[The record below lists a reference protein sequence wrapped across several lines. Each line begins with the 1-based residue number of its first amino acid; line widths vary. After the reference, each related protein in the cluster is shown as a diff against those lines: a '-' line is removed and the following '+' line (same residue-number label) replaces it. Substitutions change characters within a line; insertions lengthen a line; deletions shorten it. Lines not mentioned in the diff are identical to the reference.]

1 MKNIVYKNQFS
12 FYLLI
17 SSIVVLL
24 TLPIL
29 LQDGMFMDGE
39 QYACV
44 SRNLANR
51 KGSFWFPF
59 LSETWFI
66 EGSFNF
72 MEQPPLFYGLQSLF
86 FRLFGDGIYTERLY
100 SIFMLLLN
108 CLSIHFIWNLIVDEA
123 YKKLS
128 WLPVLFWIITPVCF
142 WSVQNNI
149 IELTLSF
156 FTLSAFYFILKG
168 LLSSKKSILY
178 LVFGGIFIFFATLT
192 KGLQGLFPLVIVG
205 FYYFS
210 KGNLSLRKAIYYSF
224 VILLIPCLIYL
235 VLIWFNNEAKNSL
248 SFYFYQRLLNRIEN
262 TQNTDNRYN
271 LLWLLFQE
279 LLVMLSF
286 TLLILIISIKNKTHY
301 KTNKDYLLYIFI
313 GLSASLPLMATLVQK
328 NFYFLASIPFF
339 AIGFS
344 LLCMERVLLFIGWLN
359 TKKKASTFFYIFTI
373 SLLFGS
379 ILFSVSQIGKISRD
393 KEMIQDVMV
402 LGRYLQKEKS
412 VDTDLDIYETWNFQ
426 FYLLRKYDI
435 SIEPV
440 MYRRKYYI
448 SDKNFYACKYF
459 GYQAVPLNTKKYKL
473 FRNLN
478 Y

>member
-12 FYLLI
+12 FYLFI
-17 SSIVVLL
+17 SSIVILL

-44 SRNLANR
+44 SRNLANG

-59 LSETWFI
+59 LSETWFM

-72 MEQPPLFYGLQSLF
+72 MEQPPLFYGIQSLF

-108 CLSIHFIWNLIVDEA
+108 CLSIHLIWNLIVDEA

-142 WSVQNNI
+142 WSVQNNM

-156 FTLSAFYFILKG
+156 FTLSAFYFVLKG
-168 LLSSKKSILY
+168 LLSSKRFVLY
-178 LVFGGIFIFFATLT
+178 LIFGGICIFLATLT
-192 KGLQGLFPLVIVG
+192 KGLQGLFPLVTLV
-205 FYYFS
+205 FYYFLN
-210 KGNLSLRKAIYYSF
+210 GNLSLKKAIYYSF
-224 VILLIPCLIYL
+224 VLLLIPCLIYFL
-235 VLIWFNNEAKNSL
+235 LIWFNSEAKNSL

-286 TLLILIISIKNKTHY
+286 TLITLFFRAKTKTSH
-301 KTNKDYLLYIFI
+301 KTNKYYLLFI
-313 GLSASLPLMATLVQK
+313 LVGLSGSLPLMFTLVQK

-344 LLCMERVLLFIGWLN
+344 LVCIERVFLFVEWLN
-359 TKKKASTFFYIFTI
+359 TKKKASTIFFFFTI
-373 SLLFGS
+373 SLSIGS
-379 ILFSVSQIGKISRD
+379 ILFSVFQIGKISRD
-393 KEMIQDVMV
+393 KEMIQDVVV
-402 LGRYLQKEKS
+402 LGNYLQKEKS

-426 FYLLRKYDI
+426 FYLLRKCDV
-435 SIEPV
+435 SIEPL

-448 SDKNFYACKYF
+448 SDKNFYACKYY
-459 GYQAVPLNTKKYKL
+459 GYEAVPLNTKKYKL